1 MSSISTSRFNDRV
14 YIPVIWTLSIAV
26 PVLVAILMT
35 PGLLP
40 HIELG
45 FDPFILSKLNAAL
58 NSVVSVLL
66 VLGFVFIK
74 QRKIKQHRAMM
85 LTAFCISALFLVS
98 YVLYH
103 LAVGHVSYCEAG
115 LIPSGLYYTLLISH
129 VVLSAVIVPLAAF
142 SVYRGLSER
151 FDKHRKIARF
161 TFPLWL
167 YVSVTGV
174 LVYFCIA
181 PCQPV

>member
-1 MSSISTSRFNDRV
+1 MTTLQSSKFNDRIFV
-14 YIPVIWTLSIAV
+14 PLIWTLSIAI
-26 PVLVAILMT
+26 PVVVAILMT
-35 PGLLP
+35 PGLIP
-40 HIELG
+40 NIELG
-45 FDPFILSKLNAAL
+45 FDPFILSKLNAGI

-74 QRKIKQHRAMM
+74 QRKIPQHRAMM
-85 LTAFCISALFLVS
+85 LTAFGLSAFFLIS

-103 LAVGHVSYCEAG
+103 LAVGHVKYCDEG
-115 LIPSGLYYTLLISH
+115 LLPSGIYYVILLTH
-129 VVLSAVIVPLAAF
+129 VVLSAAIVPLASF

-151 FDKHRKIARF
+151 YDKHRKIARI
-161 TFPLWL
+161 TFPIWL

-174 LVYFCIA
+174 LVYFLIA

>member
-1 MSSISTSRFNDRV
+1 MSTIQTSRFNDRL
-14 YIPVIWTLSIAV
+14 YIPLIWTLSVAI
-26 PVLVAILMT
+26 PVVVAILMT

-40 HIELG
+40 KVDLG
-45 FDPFILSKLNAAL
+45 FDPFILSKLNAAI

-74 QRKIKQHRAMM
+74 QRKIKLHRAMM
-85 LTAFCISALFLVS
+85 LSAFGLSAFFLIS

-103 LAVGHVSYCEAG
+103 LAVGHVKYCDEG
-115 LIPSGLYYTLLISH
+115 LVSSGLYYALLISH

-151 FDKHRKIARF
+151 FDKHRKIARI

-167 YVSVTGV
+167 YVSITGV